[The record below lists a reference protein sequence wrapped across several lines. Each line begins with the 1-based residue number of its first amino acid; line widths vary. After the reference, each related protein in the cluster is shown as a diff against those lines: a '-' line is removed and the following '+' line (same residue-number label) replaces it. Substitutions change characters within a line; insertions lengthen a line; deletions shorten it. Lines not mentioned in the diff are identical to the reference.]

1 MMRRDAEGN
10 CFAPMAEL
18 QRLHAVNL
26 SDRIRIEHEITS
38 SALTRAAREAG
49 CTEEDVAPADWP
61 SAIIL
66 WPEG

>member
-1 MMRRDAEGN
+1 
-10 CFAPMAEL
+10 MAEL